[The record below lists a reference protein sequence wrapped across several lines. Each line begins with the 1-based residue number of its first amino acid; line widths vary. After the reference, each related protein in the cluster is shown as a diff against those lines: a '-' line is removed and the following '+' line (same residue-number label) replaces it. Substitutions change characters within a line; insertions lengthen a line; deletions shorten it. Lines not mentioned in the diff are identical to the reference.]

1 MNDRLHPAKASRSA
15 AVKARLDHPVIDT
28 DVHVNDYA
36 PVLEDYIQHYGGSKL
51 ADALRKALGS
61 RYPRGATARTGTSRR
76 RQSAMTTAR
85 CARRGGRGS
94 RATRWTWPPTPC
106 PSCCTSAW
114 PNRAPTIPSCSR
126 TTCWRRWA
134 RATRRASRCTAPST
148 TSTPTSTAST
158 PTASPRGRHP
168 LNTPQEGIEE
178 LEFAV
183 KTLGLK
189 VINIAGG
196 VKRPIKAIARKYP
209 ADQYPEIARH
219 ASYVDFYGIDSEYD
233 YDPFWAKVV
242 ELGVPVTTHYGSQGW
257 TGRQSTSNYMF
268 NHIGHFADGSQAFA
282 KALFFGGVTRRF
294 PNLRVALLE
303 GGADWGSHVYT
314 HLVDRW
320 EKRNRKA
327 VQNYN
332 PAHADLALLQDLF
345 SRYGADFIRG
355 RELDP
360 AQLLRDSLGIS
371 ALPHSR
377 EPHEDELDDF
387 AAAGI
392 ESAED
397 IRKRWVDSFYFGSEA
412 DDRTVAAAFND
423 RVHPLGA
430 KINAIWSSDIG
441 HWDVPDLTEPLAES
455 WDLVEQGVIS
465 EQDFKALVF
474 GNPYR
479 LYTEAN
485 PDFFRGTEIER
496 KLAARPAATDTK
508 TRAA

>member
-1 MNDRLHPAKASRSA
+1 M
-15 AVKARLDHPVIDT
+15 
-28 DVHVNDYA
+28 
-36 PVLEDYIQHYGGSKL
+36 
-51 ADALRKALGS
+51 
-61 RYPRGATARTGTSRR
+61 
-76 RQSAMTTAR
+76 
-85 CARRGGRGS
+85 
-94 RATRWTWPPTPC
+94 
-106 PSCCTSAW
+106 
-114 PNRAPTIPSCSR
+114 
-126 TTCWRRWA
+126 
-134 RATRRASRCTAPST
+134 
-148 TSTPTSTAST
+148 
-158 PTASPRGRHP
+158 
-168 LNTPQEGIEE
+168 
-178 LEFAV
+178 
-183 KTLGLK
+183 
-189 VINIAGG
+189 INIAGG

-355 RELDP
+355 REPDP

-430 KINAIWSSDIG
+430 KINAIWSRHRPLG
-441 HWDVPDLTEPLAES
+441 RARPDRAA
-455 WDLVEQGVIS
+455 G
-465 EQDFKALVF
+465 
-474 GNPYR
+474 
-479 LYTEAN
+479 
-485 PDFFRGTEIER
+485 R
-496 KLAARPAATDTK
+496 KLGPGRTGRHQRAGLQGPGVRQSLPPLHRGQSRFLPGHGDRAQARRPPRRHRHQDPRRLTP
-508 TRAA
+508 RPV